1 MRFRGDW
8 QKSLLSFLLRN
19 GACARRFSDS
29 LAVFASSRRRAFPL
43 DLMKPIVLVNSS
55 AGTAAQFSGA
65 ELCARIGRA
74 FEEAGRP
81 CEVHGVD
88 PRGLA
93 AALDG
98 AARCKRPVVIAG
110 GDGSV
115 SAAVQRFAGTGI
127 ALGVLPLGTYNLL
140 AQDLGMSTDL
150 DEAVRQLAAAEERR
164 IDLGMVGGRRLFHT
178 LGGLG
183 YFSRVARQRAE
194 IRKTIPNRLVGAA
207 VAAFRSLTTG
217 GSLDVGIEMDGLRET
232 FRTPAVLV
240 TNNLVDPG
248 SWRRGRLD
256 GGVFEINVVRGDIA
270 LPLLRGGLAALMGSW
285 RDSTEVVTR
294 QASRFTLSFR
304 RPRVFLNLDG
314 ELIRPRTPLHFE
326 ILPGALTVLA
336 APVAEPAQPL
346 RAAAA
351 S

>member
-1 MRFRGDW
+1 
-8 QKSLLSFLLRN
+8 
-19 GACARRFSDS
+19 
-29 LAVFASSRRRAFPL
+29 
-43 DLMKPIVLVNSS
+43 MKPIVLVNSS
-55 AGTAAQFSGA
+55 AGTAAQFSAA

-74 FEEAGRP
+74 FDEAGRA
-81 CEVHGVD
+81 CEVHRVD

-93 AALDG
+93 AALDS
-98 AARCKRPVVIAG
+98 AAASRRPVVIAG

-127 ALGVLPLGTYNLL
+127 PLGVLPFGTYNLL
-140 AQDLGMSTDL
+140 AHDLGMATDL

-164 IDLGMVGGRRLFHT
+164 IDLGKVGRRRLFHT

-194 IRKTIPNRLVGAA
+194 IRKTIPNRLLGAA
-207 VAAFRSLTTG
+207 LAAVRSLTTG
-217 GSLDVGIEMDGLRET
+217 GNLDVEIEAEGRREM

-240 TNNLVDPG
+240 TNNLVDPA
-248 SWRRGRLD
+248 SWRRVRLD
-256 GGVFEINVVRGDIA
+256 RGVFEINIVRGDIA
-270 LPLLRGGLAALMGSW
+270 LPLLRGGIAALMGSW
-285 RDSTEVVTR
+285 RESTEVVTR

-336 APVAEPAQPL
+336 APAEEAAQPL

-351 S
+351 GC